1 MRLPHSLRARLILA
15 NLLVV
20 GVALGTILVA
30 VSLVGPGYF
39 ADAMGHRPGDPVG
52 QQMDAATLGAFGD
65 AVRTALL
72 AAFIAAVAAAIIV
85 ALAVSTR
92 IAGPVTRLAAAARR
106 IAAGHYAERAP
117 AGGEGEI
124 RDLAASFDAMAGS
137 LEATEHRRLGLV
149 GDVAHELRTPLTT
162 LDGYLEGLEDG
173 VVVAEAGTWS
183 LLRRETARL
192 TRLVDDLQ
200 ELWRAEA
207 RQLPLQ
213 LDAVDIVGAA
223 NDSAARARPQAT
235 AKGIDV
241 EVDADGRLMARADRD
256 RLAQILDNYLSNALR
271 YAPAGS
277 VVVVRA
283 EAGADEV
290 RLSVI
295 DAGPGLTPDQQTQVF
310 ERFYR
315 VDPSRSRALGG
326 AGIGLAITRALAVAM
341 NGRTWATSDGPGHG
355 SSFHVALPTES
366 EVPGDAAGG
375 DSSLGRVSLA
385 NSRPNSRPNQ
395 DPPIARRA
403 VSWSGSGG
411 DDRIR
416 TGE

>member
-52 QQMDAATLGAFGD
+52 QEMDAATLAAFGD

-92 IAGPVTRLAAAARR
+92 IAGPVTRLAAAAHR

-124 RDLAASFDAMAGS
+124 GDLAASFDAMAGS
-137 LEATEHRRLGLV
+137 LEATEQRRLRLV

-173 VVVAEAGTWS
+173 VVRAGPATWS

-200 ELWRAEA
+200 DLWRAEA
-207 RQLPLQ
+207 RQLPLRIEPVE
-213 LDAVDIVGAA
+213 LTAVIRDAVERAGPAAASRGIKVQVHVAGALLA
-223 NDSAARARPQAT
+223 
-235 AKGIDV
+235 
-241 EVDADGRLMARADRD
+241 MADRD
-256 RLAQILDNYLSNALR
+256 RVAQILDNYLSNALR
-271 YAPAGS
+271 YAPEGSIVVVSGS
-277 VVVVRA
+277 V
-283 EAGADEV
+283 GNEV
-290 RLSVI
+290 KISVA
-295 DAGPGLTPDQQTQVF
+295 DAGPGLTPEQQVQVF

-315 VDPSRSRALGG
+315 IDPSRSRALGG
-326 AGIGLAITRALAVAM
+326 AGIGLAISRALASAM
-341 NGRTWATSDGPGHG
+341 DGRTWATSDGAGHG
-355 SSFHVALPTES
+355 SSFHLALP
-366 EVPGDAAGG
+366 AA
-375 DSSLGRVSLA
+375 
-385 NSRPNSRPNQ
+385 
-395 DPPIARRA
+395 
-403 VSWSGSGG
+403 
-411 DDRIR
+411 
-416 TGE
+416 

>member
-1 MRLPHSLRARLILA
+1 MPHSLRARLILA

-39 ADAMGHRPGDPVG
+39 AEAMGHRPGDPLG
-52 QQMDAATLGAFGD
+52 EQMDAATLAAFGD

-72 AAFIAAVAAAIIV
+72 AAFIAAVAAAVIV

-124 RDLAASFDAMAGS
+124 ADLAASFDAMAGS
-137 LEATEHRRLGLV
+137 LEATELRRLRLV

-173 VVVAEAGTWS
+173 VVGAEPGTWS

-200 ELWRAEA
+200 DLWRAEA
-207 RQLPLQ
+207 RQLPLRTE
-213 LDAVDIVGAA
+213 LVYVAAVVDDAVE
-223 NDSAARARPQAT
+223 RARPMAS
-235 AKGIDV
+235 ARGIQIHVDV
-241 EVDADGRLMARADRD
+241 PSSLVARADPD
-256 RLAQILDNYLSNALR
+256 RVAQILDNYLSNALR
-271 YAPAGS
+271 YGPEGS
-277 VVVVRA
+277 QVVVNSAVTT
-283 EAGADEV
+283 ELTV
-290 RLSVI
+290 SVN
-295 DAGPGLTPDQQTQVF
+295 DQGPGLTPEQQSQVF

-315 VDPSRSRALGG
+315 IDPSRSRALGG
-326 AGIGLAITRALAVAM
+326 AGIGLAISRALALAM
-341 NGRTWATSDGPGHG
+341 DGRAWATSAGPGRG
-355 SSFHVALPTES
+355 SCFHLTLP
-366 EVPGDAAGG
+366 
-375 DSSLGRVSLA
+375 LR
-385 NSRPNSRPNQ
+385 
-395 DPPIARRA
+395 
-403 VSWSGSGG
+403 
-411 DDRIR
+411 
-416 TGE
+416 